1 MQLNVNYTTTY
12 RYEAPPRK
20 IIQLLRVTPNS
31 FIGQAVLDWRID
43 VDCDAKLRE
52 DRDGYGNISH
62 RLYIDRPIRSLA
74 VTVAGQVLTENK
86 AGIVQG
92 LPYDLP
98 PQVFL
103 RATGLTEAGPAI
115 DRLAAWL
122 QAGTEPALDKLH
134 RLAARLHDE
143 MRFDTEA
150 TGVDTAAEQALAEG
164 HGVCQD
170 FSHIFIAVGRR
181 AGIPARYISG
191 HLFRRDGE
199 QVQEASH
206 AWAEACIPD
215 LGWTAFDPV
224 NGICTDDAYIRVA
237 CGLDY
242 RDAAPVAGARAG
254 GGAEELSVE
263 VRVSEA
269 TASGPG
275 QAKVQS
281 QAQAQFQN

>member
-1 MQLNVNYTTTY
+1 MQLNVNYTTAY
-12 RYEAPPRK
+12 HYEEPTRK
-20 IIQLLRVTPNS
+20 IIQLLRVTPSS
-31 FIGQAVLDWRID
+31 FAGQAVLDWRID
-43 VDCDAKLRE
+43 VDCDARLRE
-52 DRDGYGNISH
+52 SRDGYGNVTH
-62 RLYIDRPIRSLA
+62 MLYIDKPVRSLS
-74 VTVAGQVLTENK
+74 VTVAGRALTEDK

-92 LPYDLP
+92 LPHELP
-98 PQVFL
+98 AAVFM
-103 RATGLTEAGPAI
+103 RNTPLTEAGPAI
-115 DRLAAWL
+115 DELAEWTR
-122 QAGTEPALDKLH
+122 AGPGAVLDKLH
-134 RLAARLHDE
+134 RLAARLHE
-143 MRFDTEA
+143 TLRFDTEA
-150 TGVDTAAEQALAEG
+150 TGVDTTAEQASAEG

-170 FSHIFIAVGRR
+170 FTHIFIAVARR

-199 QVQEASH
+199 HVQPAAH

-254 GGAEELSVE
+254 GGGEDLEVE

-269 TASGPG
+269 PATSAM
-275 QAKVQS
+275 QAQS
-281 QAQAQFQN
+281 QAQFQN